1 MILTLKELAEYLR
14 VNERTITRMQEQ
26 GKISGVKIGGQWR
39 FNGSEVDKLFFPG
52 KGEEIAKEMEQ
63 SEPQSALSRPL
74 VGIPLSRVMHENR
87 ILLNLNATDRDS
99 LIAEMTSARMMYGVV
114 LDAADIR
121 RKCLD
126 RESVLSTA
134 IGEGIATDLSEVE
147 YGEIAS
153 ALTEGMVPN
162 LGETVLWTDEMA
174 MDEGMATPEVMAP
187 EPSEPVYIFRRRYRW
202 RSARQHSR
210 MRISGIMCMTYTTW
224 TATACC
230 PSMRS
235 MKRQASA

>member
-52 KGEEIAKEMEQ
+52 KGEEITKEMEQ

-134 IGEGIATDLSEVE
+134 IGEGIAIPHPRDPIPTLRGSAAVVYGYSAEGIEYNAPDGKPVHHFFLVCSQTIELHLHLMGCMARLLKDQEFVE
-147 YGEIAS
+147 
-153 ALTEGMVPN
+153 ALPKCTQNADVIR
-162 LGETVLWTDEMA
+162 L
-174 MDEGMATPEVMAP
+174 VMKHERAELAP
-187 EPSEPVYIFRRRYRW
+187 AGSN
-202 RSARQHSR
+202 H
-210 MRISGIMCMTYTTW
+210 
-224 TATACC
+224 
-230 PSMRS
+230 
-235 MKRQASA
+235 